1 MSDFKRKFYYGDGTD
16 HIVELTQN
24 QALAISE
31 ALISQVDA
39 EDPTIVELTLPT
51 GTSVEDYNEAA
62 DILNNY
68 IDNASEPVFYN
79 DTSKPIVRPVT
90 SK

>member
-1 MSDFKRKFYYGDGTD
+1 MFDFKRKFYYGDGTD

-68 IDNASEPVFYN
+68 LDTASEPVTYN